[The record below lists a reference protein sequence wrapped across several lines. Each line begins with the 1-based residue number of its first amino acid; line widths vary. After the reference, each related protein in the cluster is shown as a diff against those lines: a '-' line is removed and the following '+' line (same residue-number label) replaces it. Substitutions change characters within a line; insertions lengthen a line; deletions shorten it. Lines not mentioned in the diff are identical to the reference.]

1 MITSFSSSPRALSLD
16 ALRGYAILTMAL
28 AGSIASG
35 ILPAWMYHAQTPPPA
50 HQFDPSIYGIT
61 WVDLVF
67 PFFLFAMGAALPL
80 SLGRKIENGVSL
92 WKLTGGS
99 LLRGLRLA
107 FFAIFI
113 QHMYPHVLSQP
124 QDCRAWLIALAA
136 FAVLFLMFL
145 RLPPR
150 VPKIWRVAV
159 ELIGYG
165 IAILLLFSVDYANG
179 RTFNPSFSN
188 IIILVLANMAVFG
201 SIAYIFTAQT
211 RWARLLILP
220 FVMAILLDADNAGS
234 WNAWIYH
241 YTPLSWLY
249 SFRFLKYLFIVIPGS
264 IAGDYVRQWMQ
275 SSQPAAPHLL
285 KPEKQIAVWLLLIA
299 VGLVIFNLYG
309 LFTRSL
315 LLNLFGTAVLLAAG
329 YYLVGRVSTSFT
341 TLWKKLFVAGACLLM
356 LGLFF
361 EAYEGGIRKDHSTF
375 SYYFVTSGLAFMAL
389 IVFSVLCDYFRC
401 RKSTS
406 FLVMAGQNP
415 MIAYVASSLA
425 VLPLLHLTHLLPL
438 IDAFDSNPWLGFLRG
453 VIITTLV
460 ALLTMFFTKI
470 KWFWR
475 T

>member
-1 MITSFSSSPRALSLD
+1 MTNTPSRALSLD

-28 AGSIASG
+28 SGGIAFG
-35 ILPAWMYHAQTPPPA
+35 ILPGWMYHAQTPPPA
-50 HQFDPSIYGIT
+50 HQFDPSVYGIT

-67 PFFLFAMGAALPL
+67 PFFLFAMGAALPF
-80 SLGRKIENGVSL
+80 SLGRKREQGVSPWL
-92 WKLTGGS
+92 LTGSS

-124 QDCRAWLIALAA
+124 QDCRAWFIALAA

-150 VPKIWRVAV
+150 VPKWLRVAV
-159 ELIGYG
+159 ELAGYG
-165 IAILLLFSVDYANG
+165 IAVILLLSVNYANG

-201 SIAYIFTAQT
+201 SIAYILTAQNK
-211 RWARLLILP
+211 WARLLILP
-220 FVMAILLDADNAGS
+220 FVMAILLGAENAGS
-234 WNAWIYH
+234 WNARVYN
-241 YTPLSWLY
+241 YTPLPWLY
-249 SFRFLKYLFIVIPGS
+249 QFRFLKYLFIVIPGS

-275 SSQPAAPHLL
+275 TRTPTAPHLL
-285 KPEKQIAVWLLLIA
+285 KREKQTAVWMLLIA
-299 VGLVIFNLYG
+299 AGLIILNLYG
-309 LFTRSL
+309 LYTRSL
-315 LLNLFGTAVLLAAG
+315 LLNLSGTAALTAAG
-329 YYLVGRVSTSFT
+329 YYLAGKAPTSFT
-341 TLWKKLFVAGACLLM
+341 TLWKKLFTAGACLLV

-361 EAYEGGIRKDHSTF
+361 EACEGGIRKDHATF

-389 IVFSVLCDYFRC
+389 IAFSVMCDYFRC
-401 RKSTS
+401 RRGTS

-415 MIAYVASSLA
+415 MIAYVASSLCI
-425 VLPLLHLTHLLPL
+425 LPLLHLTHLFPLP
-438 IDAFDSNPWLGFLRG
+438 DVFGSQPWLGFLRG
-453 VIITTLV
+453 ILITALV